1 MTTKTK
7 IILAT
12 VFIGLYSLGNI
23 GTDKSTTTESYGG
36 VSVEDQL
43 AINKCY
49 DRTGDYA
56 SCYAGHK
63 TN

>member
-1 MTTKTK
+1 MTKTK
-7 IILAT
+7 IIVAT
-12 VFIGLYSLGNI
+12 VLVGLYFIGNLSI
-23 GTDKSTTTESYGG
+23 DKSTTTESYGG

>member
-1 MTTKTK
+1 MTKTK
-7 IILAT
+7 IIVAT
-12 VFIGLYSLGNI
+12 VLVGLYFIGNLSM
-23 GTDKSTTTESYGG
+23 DKSTTTESYGG